1 MPSHRI
7 TTLTHK
13 LKALTDDA
21 APNNRATYNA
31 AVSARYPA
39 HQVNGIWHYDEDDL
53 PAIMAAFGLRSGCG
67 PRPAR
72 RPARTASRSSTPP
85 SQAHQRD
92 AATRCADGAWIDGMF
107 FG

>member
-53 PAIMAAFGLRSGCG
+53 PAIMAAFGLRSGCVRAAAQG
-67 PRPAR
+67 QHADPREPRRGRAR
-72 RPARTASRSSTPP
+72 RLVRPINATP
-85 SQAHQRD
+85 QH
-92 AATRCADGAWIDGMF
+92 AALMGPG
-107 FG
+107 